1 VATKLSI
8 CTTNYNCAHSLA
20 KHLDSVYRRLEGF
33 EFEYVIVD
41 NKSTDDSW
49 GIIQNWA
56 RNFPNMKI
64 ASKRCTMGAGRQF
77 AFMKSEGS
85 HIMILDTDVVYSEF
99 LQRFVEVYLE
109 HHSMFSLQAIF
120 CGLFPRRQWIVVG
133 GRRNLNTNEDVD
145 MWIRLWRLGTM
156 RWYPVPMGDHQ
167 KEPWAEGSAD
177 YRSLRYPKRERVLR
191 LLRRE
196 WDFFK
201 TRKLESLDLAEIIA
215 ANTIDVGIGPRPG
228 VWPTH
233 RTPRARTQ
241 HIVEFGREL
250 KTLIRRP

>member
-20 KHLDSVYRRLEGF
+20 KHLESVYRRLEGF
-33 EFEYVIVD
+33 DFEYIIVD

-49 GIIQNWA
+49 GILQNWA

-64 ASKRCTMGAGRQF
+64 ASRRCTMGAGRQF
-77 AFMKSEGS
+77 AFKESEGGY
-85 HIMILDTDVVYSEF
+85 IMVLDTDVVYSE
-99 LQRFVEVYLE
+99 LLRRLVDQYLD

-120 CGLFPRRQWIVVG
+120 CGLFPRQQWINVG

-156 RWYPVPMGDHQ
+156 RWYPVSTGDHQ
-167 KEPWAEGSAD
+167 KEPWAEGSSD
-177 YRSLRYPKRERVLR
+177 YRSLRYPKRERVRR

-196 WDFFK
+196 WDFFV
-201 TRKLESLDLAEIIA
+201 TRNLESLDLGAIIA
-215 ANTIDVGIGPRPG
+215 ANTIDIGIGPAPG
-228 VWPTH
+228 VWPST
-233 RTPRARTQ
+233 RTRRARAQ
-241 HIVEFGREL
+241 HMVEFGREL
-250 KTLIRRP
+250 KTLTRRP